1 MHPCFSALPGEFIH
15 KKEKI
20 VHAFYFPQ
28 NSPPHAP
35 LLSRPDGRPCECDN
49 ILTSKE
55 LFYRSHLRHFID
67 HGYLKLELIEPGVQY
82 IDA

>member
-1 MHPCFSALPGEFIH
+1 MLFIFPEIPRLMHPCYLGRMG
-15 KKEKI
+15 
-20 VHAFYFPQ
+20 
-28 NSPPHAP
+28 AP
-35 LLSRPDGRPCECDN
+35 ANECDN

-82 IDA
+82 IDAW

>member
-1 MHPCFSALPGEFIH
+1 MRPSNIIQL
-15 KKEKI
+15 
-20 VHAFYFPQ
+20 V
-28 NSPPHAP
+28 
-35 LLSRPDGRPCECDN
+35 LLLKHNECDN